1 MQTHDYIKLFLEN
14 QAKPW
19 QYQTFQEIMDVPL
32 YALIGSRQQGKSL
45 LISLVAISLALGYE
59 DKEGKR
65 IPPADVLIVSKD
77 RNTSVN
83 IISMVRKH
91 LEASEA
97 ITGRRAYRTDLGG
110 KGDVYLTSG
119 ARIVSMPGTP
129 RSLQGFT
136 GNVIV
141 DELSANRW
149 SIDEMMGQ
157 AMSVTSAR
165 SYFKLIVVTNA
176 DVEGSYT
183 HLFFESEEP
192 RWVELRKNWV
202 MKSVNIHDVY
212 PNGLPERL
220 ELRRQA
226 MSQAMWQRFYL
237 NKFIGAGAGLI
248 EKDQFI
254 LVDHMPIGVKS
265 RYCIAVD
272 PGFSDKGNPTG
283 VCVLGFAGGK
293 YYVAHA
299 NLWFN
304 KTIDEQERYIKQL
317 ISIYKP
323 EKLLIDVGAQGFHLG
338 KKFEA
343 YSIFEKVSVSRNYI
357 DKNFQ
362 TLLNLLE
369 SKKLYLVK
377 EDLIDRQLPLPVGHE
392 EVLTDFCSAV
402 PGLEQGSSIDFPQR
416 VVRETDFKLLKAGAL
431 RTNKIHS
438 DCLMSLMYCMSWA
451 AKSLTTS
458 NLTVGLLP
466 RAGSSSGGIY

>member
-1 MQTHDYIKLFLEN
+1 MQTHDYIKLFLEH
-14 QAKPW
+14 QAKDW
-19 QYQTFQEIMDVPL
+19 QRETFEAIMDVPL

-59 DKEGKR
+59 DREGKR

-77 RNTSVN
+77 RNTSTN

-97 ITGRRAYRTDLGG
+97 ITGKRAYRTDLGG
-110 KGDVYLTSG
+110 KGDVYLNSG
-119 ARIVSMPGTP
+119 TRIVSMPGTP

-183 HLFFESEEP
+183 HLFFESEES

-212 PNGLPERL
+212 PDGLPDRL
-220 ELRRQA
+220 ELRRKA

-248 EKDQFI
+248 EKEQFI
-254 LVDHMPIGVKS
+254 LVNQVPTGKV
-265 RYCIAVD
+265 RYCIAID

-283 VCVLGFAGGK
+283 VCVLGFIGGK

-304 KTIDEQERYIKQL
+304 KTIEDQEKYIKHL

-343 YSIFEKVSVSRNYI
+343 YSIFEKVNVSRNYI

-362 TLLNLLE
+362 TLNNLLE
-369 SKKLYLVK
+369 SKKLHIVT
-377 EDLIDRQLPLPVGHE
+377 EDLIDRSLPFPVGYE
-392 EVLTDFCSAV
+392 EVLTDFCSVV
-402 PGLEQGSSIDFPQR
+402 PGLEQGASIDFPQR
-416 VVRETDFKLLKAGAL
+416 VVRETDFRLLKAGAL

-438 DCLMSLMYCMSWA
+438 DALLACMYCMSWA
-451 AKSLTTS
+451 ARSMTTS
-458 NLTVGLLP
+458 TISVGMLA
-466 RAGSSSGGIY
+466 RSSSNSQGIY